1 VCRFNQIQE
10 KVMLDILVTYLMI
23 GVVFIIIVDWTTNY
37 ARKRGLPV
45 PPKAEF
51 DDSMRLFAIVI
62 WPLGLLF
69 FVKGYIQERYFNNK
83 KK

>member
-1 VCRFNQIQE
+1 
-10 KVMLDILVTYLMI
+10 MLEILVTYLMI
-23 GVVFIIIVDWTTNY
+23 GVVFIIIVDWTTEY

-45 PPKAEF
+45 PTNSEF
-51 DDSMRLFAIVI
+51 DNSMRLLAIVV

-69 FVKGYIQERYFNNK
+69 FVKGYIQERYFNDK